1 MILAGTCR
9 PFFPVGLPPCGGE
22 AHPGVG
28 AAVLKVSAGVQ
39 REKDF
44 VSVDQ
49 KQYYSELTDLPQSQ
63 IIAWEL

>member
-1 MILAGTCR
+1 MQEGKEHSASIQGA
-9 PFFPVGLPPCGGE
+9 CGGE

-28 AAVLKVSAGVQ
+28 VAVLEVSAGVQ

-49 KQYYSELTDLPQSQ
+49 KQYYSEPTDLPQSQ